1 MNTLARIL
9 LLFVLVVVAACAP
22 VTEAGSVP
30 APTPTAAVPIY
41 TDPARPVGARVAD
54 LLARMSLEEKIGQM
68 AQIDSNALQPG
79 DVTRYGLGSVL
90 SSGFG
95 IPPENTLEG
104 WTGMVDGFQKEA
116 LATRLGIP
124 MIYGIDAIHG
134 LGHMQ
139 GATLFPHNIGLG
151 ATRDPD
157 LVRRIGRAT
166 AEEMLA
172 AGPRWNFSP
181 VVAVPQDI
189 RWGRTYEG
197 FGEETGLVSRLS
209 TAYIEG
215 MQTIEAD
222 DPASDGQT
230 ILVLATP
237 KHYIGDG
244 GVIWNSSVRDGF
256 IMDQGNAQMPEDELR
271 ALFLPPYQ
279 AAVDAGAMSVM
290 VSFSSWNGTR
300 LHGHRYLV
308 TSVLKDEMQFP
319 GFVISDY
326 RGMDQI
332 YPDDYYASIV
342 QSVNAGVD
350 MNMVPLDAASFI
362 GVVRKAVEDG
372 DISMARIDD
381 AVTRILRVKFMMGLF
396 EHPYSDQVY
405 WRTVRSSEHIALAR
419 QAVQE
424 SLVLLKNENGALPLS
439 RDVPLL
445 LVAGRGADSTGLQTG
460 GWTLSW
466 QGVTGQEVVGT
477 TILDGIE
484 RLAGDGCEVRYRSA
498 GVWDDVE
505 GIAPAGIVVVAED
518 PYAEGVGDKGDLAL
532 APADVALIEQMRP
545 KVEKLAVVI
554 LSGRPMVITEQYQ
567 MVDAWVAAWL
577 PGSEGDA
584 IADVL
589 FGDVP
594 FTGRTPYTW
603 PRSNRQLP
611 INVNN
616 SAGKTGCDAPL
627 FPYGYGLGDAG
638 SQPIEWIDCPAK

>member
-1 MNTLARIL
+1 MKNRFVSTL
-9 LLFVLVVVAACAP
+9 LLVAVFLASCAAP
-22 VTEAGSVP
+22 VAV
-30 APTPTAAVPIY
+30 PTPTPVVVVPPPDVLLY
-41 TDPARPVGARVAD
+41 KDPAQPVEARVAD

-68 AQIDSNALQPG
+68 TQVETLVLRPG

-90 SSGFG
+90 SGG
-95 IPPENTLEG
+95 DGVPAENSLQG
-104 WTGMVDGFQKEA
+104 WTRMVDGYQKEA

-124 MIYGIDAIHG
+124 MIYGIDAVHG

-139 GATLFPHNIGLG
+139 GATIFPHNIGLG

-172 AGPRWNFSP
+172 AGTQWNFAP
-181 VVAVPQDI
+181 VVAVPQDV

-197 FGEETGLVSRLS
+197 YGEDTQLVTELG
-209 TAYIEG
+209 TAYVEG
-215 MQTIEAD
+215 LQSLTDMDQLSE
-222 DPASDGQT
+222 GQT
-230 ILVLATP
+230 IGVLATA
-237 KHYIGDG
+237 KHYMGDG
-244 GVIWNSSVRDGF
+244 GTVWGSSRTSDYKL
-256 IMDQGNAQMPEDELR
+256 DQGNTQRSEAELR

-290 VSFSSWNGTR
+290 ASFSSWNGTKM
-300 LHGHRYLV
+300 HAQRYLL
-308 TSVLKDEMQFP
+308 TDVLKGELGFQ
-319 GFVISDY
+319 GFVVSDWA
-326 RGMDQI
+326 GMDQI
-332 YPDDYYASIV
+332 FPDDYYS
-342 QSVNAGVD
+342 SVVTAINAGVD
-350 MNMVPLDAASFI
+350 MCMVPPDAATFAAN
-362 GVVRKAVEDG
+362 VKKAVEDG

-396 EHPYSDQVY
+396 EHPYSNQVY
-405 WRTVRSSEHIALAR
+405 WKTVRSSEHIALAR

-424 SLVLLKNENGALPLS
+424 SLVLLKNENSALPLS

-445 LVAGRGADSTGLQTG
+445 LVSGAGADNTGMQSG
-460 GWTLSW
+460 GWTVRW
-466 QGVTGQEVVGT
+466 QGVNSNEVVGT

-484 RLAGDGCEVRYRSA
+484 RLAGDQTRVLYRSA
-498 GVWDDVE
+498 GMFDDIPE
-505 GIAPAGIVVVAED
+505 KAPVGVVVVAEFS
-518 PYAEGVGDKGDLAL
+518 YAEGVGDAADIRLSLAS
-532 APADVALIEQMRP
+532 VKLIEQMRP
-545 KVEKLAVVI
+545 KVEKLVVVI
-554 LSGRPMVITEQYQ
+554 LSGRPKVITEQYQ
-567 MVDAWVAAWL
+567 MADAWVAAWL

-638 SQPIEWIDCPAK
+638 SQPIEWIDCP